1 MRKSEAQAIA
11 ETLKPCPFCGCK
23 PVATL
28 LGAGENAPNP
38 RAKCPTEDCM
48 GGKLPSICLDVQE
61 QVDAWNIRA
70 N

>member
-11 ETLKPCPFCGCK
+11 DTLKPCPFCGCK

-38 RAKCPTEDCM
+38 RAKCPTADCIA
-48 GGKLPSICLDVQE
+48 GKLPAICLDVRDPAHVRTE
-61 QVDAWNIRA
+61 RA
-70 N
+70 E